1 LRLDIFGLLGRTLA
15 TVVSFPEEMAGDF
28 FPLEEQKY
36 TVNDPSYIGAAVGQT
51 MPQFKDVQVILIKR
65 V

>member
-1 LRLDIFGLLGRTLA
+1 
-15 TVVSFPEEMAGDF
+15 MAGDY